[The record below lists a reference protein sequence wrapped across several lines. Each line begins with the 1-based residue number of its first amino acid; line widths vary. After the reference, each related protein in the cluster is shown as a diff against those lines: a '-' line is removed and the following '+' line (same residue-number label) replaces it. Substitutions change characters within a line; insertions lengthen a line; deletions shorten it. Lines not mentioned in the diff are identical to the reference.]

1 MKDFKPMVKM
11 QAGGTVAM
19 SPYASVGP
27 LGGAKPGGPTA
38 PSVIDRDKIKPYK
51 SGGKRKKNAD

>member
-11 QAGGTVAM
+11 QAGGVVAM
-19 SPYASVGP
+19 SPATSIGP

-38 PSVIDRDKIKPYK
+38 PIEIDKDKLKPYK
-51 SGGKRKKNAD
+51 SGGKRKK

>member
-1 MKDFKPMVKM
+1 MVKM